1 MPCEAIYKLDE
12 NCNICQVPTINFH
25 FMRKTNKKED
35 INVKWE
41 ENDKHSFYFFYNCK
55 PRKCGVNL

>member
-1 MPCEAIYKLDE
+1 
-12 NCNICQVPTINFH
+12 
-25 FMRKTNKKED
+25 MRKTNKKED

-55 PRKCGVNL
+55 PTKCGVNL